1 VSWLASVRRYRED
14 GDGDGGG
21 DGEVLPDANAGS

>member
-1 VSWLASVRRYRED
+1 MSWLASVRRYRED